1 MRIFQK
7 ILCPVDF
14 SDYSVLALRYAT
26 ALAREYEAQLFVYHS
41 VPDLEQVLTYL
52 EGNYSSTVC
61 DMLFSNAKDKLEQ
74 FVAKVVPEAGE
85 AMQKIGAGSPSE
97 AILKVSQEEG
107 VDLIVMGTHGH
118 TGYYRFLLGSVTN
131 KVLHKCATPVLVVC
145 KPSHHF
151 IQPDSEHPVDIKRIL
166 CAIDFEPN
174 TERMKD
180 LALSL
185 ARTYQSE
192 MLFLH
197 VLTNGGHADLDERKE
212 QVLLK
217 MKELFHP
224 EQEDWCKVEF
234 VVEAGD
240 PAEAITKVTKRHDI
254 DLVIMGHHTRKP
266 IDELF
271 LGSVTKRVVPDSA
284 CPVLVVRSQAD
295 LVFS

>member
-107 VDLIVMGTHGH
+107 VDLIVMGTHGK
-118 TGYYRFLLGSVTN
+118 TGMDAFWSGS
-131 KVLHKCATPVLVVC
+131 LTPVISDRSPVPLLLV
-145 KPSHHF
+145 P
-151 IQPDSEHPVDIKRIL
+151 I
-166 CAIDFEPN
+166 
-174 TERMKD
+174 
-180 LALSL
+180 
-185 ARTYQSE
+185 RT
-192 MLFLH
+192 
-197 VLTNGGHADLDERKE
+197 HA
-212 QVLLK
+212 
-217 MKELFHP
+217 
-224 EQEDWCKVEF
+224 
-234 VVEAGD
+234 
-240 PAEAITKVTKRHDI
+240 
-254 DLVIMGHHTRKP
+254 
-266 IDELF
+266 
-271 LGSVTKRVVPDSA
+271 
-284 CPVLVVRSQAD
+284 
-295 LVFS
+295 